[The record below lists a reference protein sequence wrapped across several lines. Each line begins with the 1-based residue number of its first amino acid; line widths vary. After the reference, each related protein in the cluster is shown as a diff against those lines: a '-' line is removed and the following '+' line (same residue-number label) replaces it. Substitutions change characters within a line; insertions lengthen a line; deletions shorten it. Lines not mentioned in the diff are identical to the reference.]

1 MRHVLIV
8 DDALDLGRLLKA
20 ALSLIDSTM
29 PIVVVPS
36 GEEALLEGT
45 RYPLDLLVTDIRL
58 PGISGVEL
66 VQKIRKHHPDVKII
80 VITGMSDGEIFRE
93 VKALGVD
100 YFFTKPL
107 IMADFTEAAQRCL
120 NMTPP
125 ADASQGG
132 VTKAGEEVSLRQ
144 IADVLS
150 ELRGR
155 LNVSAVT
162 LLDERAR
169 IAAQAGD
176 MPESFLKDE
185 ILTGLKTAAGAITS
199 VADLLGKPKSENM
212 LACRGEAFDLVLAP
226 VGHFAVVI
234 LLESGSTNLR
244 FALCFEEVTKAQNEL
259 AQIIEKLGLGT
270 TPAPNPFEI
279 APQLLPV
286 EESLGAAGQ
295 PEAEEQ
301 LQEFEAL
308 FQKTVQVEQ
317 EAVKEFWDMAS
328 EQAVEL
334 EAEDPDVLT
343 YDQARQLGLAPEQNE

>member
-8 DDALDLGRLLKA
+8 DDALDLGRLLKT
-20 ALSLIDSTM
+20 ALSMIDSTM

-80 VITGMSDGEIFRE
+80 VITGMSSGEVFRE
-93 VKALGVD
+93 VKELGVD

-107 IMADFTEAAQRCL
+107 SMVDFTEAARRCL
-120 NMTPP
+120 SLTPTVEASP
-125 ADASQGG
+125 DA
-132 VTKAGEEVSLRQ
+132 TKPAGEEVSLRQ

-150 ELRGR
+150 ELRAQ
-155 LNVSAVT
+155 LNVSTVA

-169 IAAQAGD
+169 IAAQAGV
-176 MPESFLKDE
+176 MPENFLVDE
-185 ILTGLKTAAGAITS
+185 TLAGLKTAAGAMSS
-199 VADLLGKPKSENM
+199 VAELLGKPKGEN
-212 LACRGEAFDLVLAP
+212 LLVCRGKEFDLVLAP

-234 LLESGSTNLR
+234 LLESGSTNLK
-244 FALCFEEVTKAQNEL
+244 FALCFEEVSKAQNEL
-259 AQIIEKLGLGT
+259 SQIIDKLGLGAMPVAT
-270 TPAPNPFEI
+270 TLEA
-279 APQLLPV
+279 APQLLRV
-286 EESLGAAGQ
+286 EEQENAAEA
-295 PEAEEQ
+295 PEADEH

-308 FQKTVQVEQ
+308 FATASAVEQ
-317 EAVKEFWDMAS
+317 GEVKEFWDSAM
-328 EQAVEL
+328 QTAVEL

-343 YDQARQLGLAPEQNE
+343 YEQARRLGLTPEQSD